1 MAILSK
7 VQRGQPITAELF
19 NNMIDAIRECQL
31 NSVVGSGGTVA
42 TFKRGPGGTTISIN
56 STQGGGGGGAIAQ
69 TCPFDITATVVTG
82 GYEVSFLAGT
92 VNGILPTNMF
102 SPLTGVTT
110 ASINYFYLKCE
121 SDGKLITSAVIE
133 KDTSVRTPQ
142 ASNIDSAPP
151 ELNIL
156 IGYMTTAGEVFKT
169 LPCQNITA
177 RIYPTIQEDN
187 VTYVGGERNFKQ
199 YYNWGT

>member
-1 MAILSK
+1 MALIGK
-7 VQRGQPITAELF
+7 VQKGQLITADMI
-19 NNMIDAIRECQL
+19 NNIIDSIRECQL
-31 NSVVGSGGTVA
+31 QSVVGGV
-42 TFKRGPGGTTISIN
+42 FRRGVGGTTI
-56 STQGGGGGGAIAQ
+56 TLQPAKGVGAVAQ

-110 ASINYFYLKCE
+110 ASVNYFYILCE
-121 SDGKLITSAVIE
+121 SDGKLITTAVIE

-199 YYNWGT
+199 YYNWGI